1 MDLIQLLMAC
11 AVGIVLG
18 ALAVAVVSRG
28 RRAALEVE
36 LAELRSSLEAERS
49 LAEEKLRLIEDA
61 QDRMRDSFK
70 ALSKD
75 ALESNTSSFLDL
87 AKETLAKQ
95 QAEARGELAKREQA
109 VQGLVDPISKSLEA
123 VRKHISEIEQRRA
136 QDYGGLSQQ
145 LKLFSQDQE
154 RLRTETSN
162 LVKALRR
169 PSVRGRWGEIQLRR
183 VVEMAGMVG
192 HCDFTE
198 QATVGEEGAR
208 SRPDLVVHLPGE
220 KQVVVDAKTPLDAYL
235 DALEVDDE
243 SARAQ
248 ALGRHAQ
255 QVRDHIQG
263 LSKRSYWD
271 QFETSPEFVVMF
283 LPNEGVFY
291 AALEHDPS
299 LIERGVEQKVILATP
314 TTLIALLRAVHY
326 GWQQEVLAE
335 NAQRISEL
343 GRELY
348 ERLAT
353 LAGHFADLGRRL
365 DSAIDS
371 YNSAVGSLEARVL
384 VSARRFP
391 ELGISSAKE
400 LAAPN
405 TVDRSARQLQA
416 EELAANSDEEADDS

>member
-1 MDLIQLLMAC
+1 MDVIQV
-11 AVGIVLG
+11 AVGFVVGAVLA
-18 ALAVAVVSRG
+18 ALVVALLSRG
-28 RRAALEVE
+28 RRTALQLKLTE
-36 LAELRSSLEAERS
+36 LSTTLDLERRSTEERLQIIRQS
-49 LAEEKLRLIEDA
+49 QEQME
-61 QDRMRDSFK
+61 MTFK

-75 ALESNTSSFLDL
+75 ALDSNRSSFLDL

-95 QAEARGELAKREQA
+95 QTEAQGDLEKRERA
-109 VQGLVDPISKSLEA
+109 VKHLVEPIGESLEK
-123 VRKHISEIEQRRA
+123 VRLQMEAIEKQRA
-136 QDYGGLSQQ
+136 EHYGGLTEQ
-145 LKLFSQDQE
+145 LKSFSDDQE
-154 RLRTETSN
+154 RLRVETSN

-183 VVEMAGMVG
+183 VVEMAGMVK

-198 QATVGEEGAR
+198 QASTEDETTR
-208 SRPDLVVHLPGE
+208 SRPDMVVRLPGH

-235 DALEVDDE
+235 DALEAGDE
-243 SARAQ
+243 SIRQ
-248 ALGRHAQ
+248 VALARHAR

-291 AALEHDPS
+291 AALEQDAT
-299 LIERGVEQKVILATP
+299 LIEKGVEQKVILATP

-348 ERLAT
+348 DRLAT
-353 LAGHFADLGRRL
+353 LAGHFRDLGGRL

-371 YNSAVGSLEARVL
+371 YNRAVGSLEARVL

-391 ELGISSAKE
+391 ELGISRAKE
-400 LAAPN
+400 LPELF
-405 TVDRSARQLQA
+405 TVARTTRDLQA
-416 EELAANSDEEADDS
+416 EELTDVNATPTEQD

>member
-1 MDLIQLLMAC
+1 MEVIQLVVGFLVGA
-11 AVGIVLG
+11 AVG
-18 ALAVAVVSRG
+18 ALAVAVHSKSRL
-28 RRAALEVE
+28 AALQVE
-36 LAELRSSLEAERS
+36 LARLTASFDAERS
-49 LAEEKLRLIEDA
+49 SAEEKIRLIREA
-61 QDRMRDSFK
+61 HEQMKESFK

-75 ALESNTSSFLDL
+75 ALDSNRSSFLDL

-95 QAEARGELAKREQA
+95 QAEARGDLAKREQA
-109 VQGLVDPISKSLEA
+109 VKGLVEPIGQSLEA
-123 VRKHISEIEQRRA
+123 VRKQITEIEKRRA
-136 QDYGGLSQQ
+136 KDYGGLSEQ
-145 LKLFSQDQE
+145 LKAFSGDQE
-154 RLRTETSN
+154 RLRSETGN

-169 PSVRGRWGEIQLRR
+169 PSVRGQWGEIQLRR
-183 VVEMAGMVG
+183 VVEMAGMLK
-192 HCDFTE
+192 HCDFDE
-198 QATVGEEGAR
+198 QAVSGDEGAR
-208 SRPDLVVHLPGE
+208 IRPDLVVHLPGN

-235 DALEVDDE
+235 DALEAEDD
-243 SARAQ
+243 AVRQ
-248 ALGRHAQ
+248 AALDRHAQ
-255 QVRDHIQG
+255 QVHDHIQG

-291 AALEHDPS
+291 AALEQDAE

-348 ERLAT
+348 DRLAT
-353 LAGHFADLGRRL
+353 LAGHFSDLGRRL
-365 DSAIDS
+365 DSAIES

-400 LAAPN
+400 LAEPA
-405 TVDRSARQLQA
+405 TVDRTARQLQA
-416 EELAANSDEEADDS
+416 AELAESDDESDAEK